1 MAATTLAAT
10 IAASLPAQPA
20 ATTSAVKPTYEAI
33 PPSMSKIIDVT
44 AEIPVT
50 SVQIDAMVVS
60 KIIKHGREGS
70 FGSGTLLGLDFDG
83 TMEVSNCFPLPA
95 FAEEEDKA
103 AKSTAQANYQKRMIA
118 YLREVQGD
126 ENIVGF
132 YQTTSV
138 PLRQSLVELQAFD
151 HERLRQ
157 GGIVIVHDPLQAA
170 RGIASFKAY
179 RLTPNFMAAHKQ
191 KKFNTQSLIE
201 HRITFSSIFEELPIR
216 IHTSALASSF
226 LQMCAEPNAPTTLQ
240 TYSAK
245 SAMTIPT
252 PYAPLPPDFSHLDLG
267 MPSTMARSL
276 EQVIEGLDNYRT
288 EENNV
293 AYLSRQI
300 AREKAKADAF
310 ISSRKEEN
318 ARRVAQG
325 LPPLPEDDVSR
336 LFKIPP
342 EPSRLESMLL
352 LGQVD
357 GSAKY
362 LEEATSTGLVRIF
375 AGQAPV

>member
-1 MAATTLAAT
+1 
-10 IAASLPAQPA
+10 
-20 ATTSAVKPTYEAI
+20 
-33 PPSMSKIIDVT
+33 MSKIIDVM

-60 KIIKHGREGS
+60 KIIKHGREAS
-70 FGSGTLLGLDFDG
+70 FGTGSLLGLDFDG
-83 TMEVSNCFPLPA
+83 TMEISNCFPLPA
-95 FAEEEDKA
+95 FPEEEDKA
-103 AKSTAQANYQKRMIA
+103 AKSAAQANYQKRMIG

-126 ENIVGF
+126 EYIVGF

-151 HERLRQ
+151 HERLRH
-157 GGIVIVHDPLQAA
+157 GGIVIIHDPLQAA

-179 RLTPNFMAAHKQ
+179 RLTPQFMAAHKQ
-191 KKFNTQSLIE
+191 KKFNAQSLIE

-216 IHTSALASSF
+216 IHTSALASAF
-226 LQMCAEPNAPTTLQ
+226 LQMCAEPSPPTTLQ
-240 TYSAK
+240 TYAAK

-252 PYAPLPPDFSHLDLG
+252 PYISLPPDFSHLDLG
-267 MPSTMARSL
+267 MPSTMTRSI
-276 EQVIEGLDNYRT
+276 EHVIEGLDNYRT

-300 AREKAKADAF
+300 AREKAKADTYV
-310 ISSRKEEN
+310 SSRKEEN
-318 ARRVAQG
+318 TRRIAQG

-336 LFKIPP
+336 MFKIPP

-357 GSAKY
+357 ASAKH
-362 LEEATSTGLVRIF
+362 LEESTSTGLVRIF